1 MASEN
6 TNFQIESDEI
16 QLINRETISYKRIY
30 WNVLKCDVIM
40 TFFLIGVSI
49 LGYFFTY
56 ITLLY

>member
-30 WNVLKCDVIM
+30 WSVLKCDLIM
-40 TFFLIGVSI
+40 TFFLIGISI

-56 ITLLY
+56 IILLY